1 MCMTSLALQDEIH
14 VSSLWPGSPHICSG
28 VVFMLTFY
36 VIDKFIFL
44 HGLLAS
50 PKSLQNLHIYHILMY
65 HVVFFCQQMD
75 APSSLTPSVGG
86 GEDGLSAQK
95 MQLMERE

>member
-1 MCMTSLALQDEIH
+1 
-14 VSSLWPGSPHICSG
+14 
-28 VVFMLTFY
+28 
-36 VIDKFIFL
+36 
-44 HGLLAS
+44 
-50 PKSLQNLHIYHILMY
+50 MY

-95 MQLMERE
+95 MQLMEREWEVKLESKEGLEEQLKEDKAELEKQLKELQVCRYSAGYGTS